1 MCLKE
6 KKTIF
11 VENNDRGETEAEG
24 DQRKRRRRRK
34 RVNNWGDLKD

>member
-24 DQRKRRRRRK
+24 TAGGTREEEEE
-34 RVNNWGDLKD
+34 GEEEEEEEE